1 MRLVPTIAA
10 VLVAVLL
17 AGCGDAEEAPEESAG
32 ETASTT
38 TAEETSLDPS
48 AVEANVEKFLS
59 EDEYAAD
66 SSPTVDCGDEP
77 AADQLECEISG
88 DGGLAG
94 SVVAT
99 PSQGFQ
105 YTGELETPDGPSF
118 SGGSSTEGDVTDVA
132 AVEQSLADSLED
144 EPGATAECPDE
155 ATGNE
160 LECTVE
166 GEGYSSTLVVT
177 PIPGFQW
184 QGELQTPD
192 GPRSIA
198 GNDPS

>member
-1 MRLVPTIAA
+1 LRLRAATAA
-10 VLVAVLL
+10 VLAALLL
-17 AGCGDAEEAPEESAG
+17 AGCGDDEETPEGDAG
-32 ETASTT
+32 ETATTT
-38 TAEETSLDPS
+38 TAEGAGLDPA
-48 AVEANVEKFLS
+48 AVEANVEEFLS

-66 SSPTVDCGDEP
+66 RSPTVDCGDEA

-94 SVVAT
+94 EVVST

-118 SGGSSTEGDVTDVA
+118 TGGSSTEGDVSDVA
-132 AVEQSLADSLED
+132 AVESRLAEVLED
-144 EPGATAECPDE
+144 EPGASAECPEE
-155 ATGNE
+155 ATGDE

-166 GEGYSSTLVVT
+166 GEGYGGTLVVT

-184 QGELQTPD
+184 QGELETPD
-192 GPRSIA
+192 GPRPIA